1 MNRRDMVI
9 TAVVV
14 NAMLLIALFVTSKR
28 VGVKDY
34 NEGYRN
40 FAATKVAQGLVSE
53 EKVLEKPS
61 VIEAPVRPVV
71 KETLAT
77 QFIESKPVIVTT
89 LPVPVVSESPESVI
103 TTVPSQPVNETLKEE
118 QAVYA
123 TVVVKKGDFLERIAK
138 ANHTTVAKLMQIND
152 LTTTQLKIG
161 QVIKV
166 PILQEIGSQKNSQ
179 MNVSNSENYYTVQE
193 GDSPWTIALR
203 NHIRL
208 DDLLKMNDLDEYK
221 ARRLKPGDQ
230 LRIR

>member
-14 NAMLLIALFVTSKR
+14 NAILLVALFVTSKR
-28 VGVKDY
+28 IGVKDY

-40 FAATKVAQGLVSE
+40 FAASKITQAVVSE
-53 EKVLEKPS
+53 EKVIEKPLVAEVPNRS
-61 VIEAPVRPVV
+61 IA

-89 LPVPVVSESPESVI
+89 PPVPVVTETPEVATVTVVPQSVQES
-103 TTVPSQPVNETLKEE
+103 LKEE
-118 QAVYA
+118 QSPYA
-123 TVVVKKGDFLERIAK
+123 TVVVKKGDFLERIAR

-161 QVIKV
+161 QIIKV
-166 PILQEIGSQKNSQ
+166 PTSQEVGSEKNPQ
-179 MNVSNSENYYTVQE
+179 TQNTTSENYYIVQE